1 MIDKLQLNA
10 CDVTLSSKPTS
21 QLPATREVIRSFEL
35 SRLETGYEFVFDGA
49 KSSVTDLKIPLILAQ
64 RASHREWR
72 YGFGYDPCICLL
84 YLDYFPH
91 TRSICST
98 GKVHKWLAK

>member
-35 SRLETGYEFVFDGA
+35 SRLETRYEFVFDGS
-49 KSSVTDLKIPLILAQ
+49 KCSVTDLKIPLILNQVFSQSGLGLALVV
-64 RASHREWR
+64 
-72 YGFGYDPCICLL
+72 LL
-84 YLDYFPH
+84 
-91 TRSICST
+91 RSDQNGISS
-98 GKVHKWLAK
+98 